1 MNTNKKS
8 ILIVGGAGYIGV
20 ELAKDLIKNGFNI
33 HCFDNL
39 IYRQKI
45 PKIDK
50 KNFKFIK
57 GDLCNKKDYKSLF
70 KTSYEAIVMLA
81 GLVGDPV
88 TKKYSNI
95 SKKINDIG
103 ILNLIKEFQKVKN
116 FKKFIFIST
125 CSNYGLVKKK
135 IKIKEN
141 YKLAPLSL
149 YAKSKVKIEKFLM
162 KKKNNFKPTIL
173 RFATAFGYSERMRY
187 DLTINQFVLEMLF
200 KKNIEVYDYDTW
212 RPYCH
217 IKDFSRLIIKVI
229 NSKHNLTDYKV
240 FNAGSDKNNF
250 NKRKIAEKIR
260 KYLGGK
266 IKLTNASFDKRNY
279 IVDFS
284 KVENTLGF
292 KAKYSVDFGIKEII
306 INIKKNKKKFNQLK
320 KLGNFVLYYGKKK
333 N

>member
-1 MNTNKKS
+1 MNTDKRS

-20 ELAKDLIKNGFNI
+20 ELAKDLIKKGFNV

-39 IYRQKI
+39 IYKQNK
-45 PKIDK
+45 PKINK
-50 KNFKFIK
+50 KKFKFIK
-57 GDLCNKKDYKSLF
+57 GDICNKKDCENLF
-70 KTSYEAIVMLA
+70 KIDYEAIIMLA
-81 GLVGDPV
+81 GLVGDPI

-95 SKKINDIG
+95 SKNINDIG
-103 ILNLIKEFQKVKN
+103 IMKLIKNFQKNKN

-135 IKIKEN
+135 NKIKEN
-141 YKLAPLSL
+141 HQLAPLSL
-149 YAKSKVKIEKFLM
+149 YAKSKVKIENFLM
-162 KKKNNFKPTIL
+162 KKKKNFKPTIL

-200 KKNIEVYDYDTW
+200 NKYIEVYDYDTW

-217 IKDFSRLIIKVI
+217 IKDFARLIIKVI
-229 NSKHNLTDYKV
+229 NSKHSSTDYQV

-250 NKRKIAEKIR
+250 NKKKIAEKVK

-284 KVENTLGF
+284 KVERILGF

-306 INIKKNKKKFNQLK
+306 KNIKKNKKKFNELK
-320 KLGNFVLYYGKKK
+320 KLGNFILYYGKKK

>member
-1 MNTNKKS
+1 MNIKKKKV
-8 ILIVGGAGYIGV
+8 LVVGGAGYIGT
-20 ELAKDLIKNGFNI
+20 ELTKELIKKGFNV

-39 IYRQKI
+39 IYKQKKPI
-45 PKIDK
+45 ENK

-57 GDLCNKKDYKSLF
+57 GDICKKKYYRILFENNYK
-70 KTSYEAIVMLA
+70 AIIMLA
-81 GLVGDPV
+81 GLVGDPI
-88 TKKYSNI
+88 TKKYPNI
-95 SKKINDIG
+95 AKKINEVGTI
-103 ILNLIKEFQKVKN
+103 NFIKNFQKSKN

-149 YAKSKVKIEKFLM
+149 YAKSKVNVEKFVM

-173 RFATAFGYSERMRY
+173 RFATAFGYSDRMRY

-200 KKNIEVYDYDTW
+200 KKNIEVYDYETW

-217 IKDFSRLIIKVI
+217 IKDFARLIIKVI
-229 NSKHNLTDYKV
+229 NSSHNLTDYQI
-240 FNAGSDKNNF
+240 FNAGSDKNNL
-250 NKRKIAEKIR
+250 NKKKIAEKIK
-260 KYLGGK
+260 KYLGGE
-266 IKLTNASFDKRNY
+266 IKLIKASFDKRNY
-279 IVDFS
+279 IVDFT
-284 KVENTLGF
+284 KIKKILNF

-306 INIKKNKKKFNQLK
+306 KNIKKDKKKFNELK
-320 KLGNFVLYYGKKK
+320 NLGNFNLYYGKR